1 MAVFSFV
8 YGNPLRLINGYDSFG
23 NTCGVRHNQKYSG
36 FTMSGLDTSDKPNL
50 FFLDIKELRQTL
62 KICVREC
69 PTRTIHNRQEL
80 YSYYKD
86 TDSQLCRYD
95 FNMTLL
101 LSPNEQQ
108 RKPSTLS
115 SAADTNYFDFLG
127 PCPPFPVY
135 ESSPVLHRCIPSG
148 KQAPGEQVRDMYDLV
163 NSWSVT
169 QQLFGDLYV
178 TWPVIAIMCLCALR
192 EYTKPIKQRRHV
204 LSTVLTG
211 QT

>member
-1 MAVFSFV
+1 MIQYSLQIIVAVFSFV

-36 FTMSGLDTSDKPNL
+36 FTMSGLDTSEKPNL

-62 KICVREC
+62 KICVRQC
-69 PTRTIHNRQEL
+69 PTRTIQNRQDL

-86 TDSQLCRYD
+86 TNSQLCRYD

-101 LSPNEQQ
+101 LAPEGRPPQTQS
-108 RKPSTLS
+108 SS
-115 SAADTNYFDFLG
+115 SATAAAEMNYFDFLG

-135 ESSPVLHRCIPSG
+135 ESSPVLHRCIPTGQS
-148 KQAPGEQVRDMYDLV
+148 APGEQVRDMYDLV

-192 EYTKPIKQRRHV
+192 E
-204 LSTVLTG
+204 
-211 QT
+211 